1 MIRLATEKDSEHL
14 LILSA
19 NSFGNGFHQ
28 ESYFTNIINHHHCYV
43 YDENQTIKGFC
54 TVLIHPDSL
63 QIDSVVVDANFQNQG
78 IATRMLQE
86 VLFDYPNHKMFSY
99 AWKQGDEAN
108 LHAIYQRLGFNKSKE
123 LPNYW
128 LESSIKEGFSCIVCG
143 NPCYCTAVL
152 YEKG

>member
-1 MIRLATEKDSEHL
+1 MIRLATEKDSEYL

-28 ESYFTNIINHHHCYV
+28 EKYFTNIIANYHCYV
-43 YDENQTIKGFC
+43 YEEAQVLKGFC
-54 TVLIHPDSL
+54 AILIHQDSL
-63 QIDSVVVDANFQNQG
+63 QIDSVAVDANFQNQG

-99 AWKQGDEAN
+99 AWKLTNEAN

-123 LPNYW
+123 FPNYW

-143 NPCYCTAVL
+143 NPCYCLAVL
-152 YEKG
+152 YERG